1 MFSFVV
7 ADVIRRYP
15 SRFSFTLVDSTTG
28 IDKGA
33 SIKLV
38 GASKN
43 EKKNVFRID
52 FVSIGFDAENEE
64 VFQTYIDEKIPLIA
78 NSFCWGDKG
87 YVFVGTADDSL
98 IQILLQFDREKQ
110 LFRTRRFVQ
119 EGSFRTA
126 GSIGMFRRIRLH
138 RLGLYCAGAD
148 NKIRLITLGNQEGA
162 LQEANNVT
170 DLIEFNANINT
181 ISFNPNY
188 NQMFICSTQGVDQFD
203 LVKMENETSALVP
216 NALGK
221 IVDLAV
227 INPQNELI
235 VTGRDSGALEAWST
249 TDGSRR
255 FLTQIDDQSI
265 SHVVASPVL
274 PLIVVTTQTGYF
286 YFYEIGANQFRL
298 IHRIRLHSNDV
309 RCLKFNT
316 KGKLLVSV
324 GTDNNLFLME
334 LRTDQTSVDEI
345 FQIIYRT
352 DLDGEPFA
360 LDLDDFDQQ
369 RMTSGEGDDHQ
380 TDFVDEQRS
389 TQKEK
394 SNETRIVVAL
404 NTKSEKFGRFLIV
417 DFDWLQYRG
426 KIDVFSA
433 LYFFIFLFFLVESR
447 RMVSST
453 MNFFAID
460 QVLNDP
466 SSKVV
471 TKTIFAIH
479 DSIEDFLITAKNQLI
494 TVGGKSLRMCRI
506 PDEIG
511 KVKFEKRKI
520 ND

>member
-1 MFSFVV
+1 M
-7 ADVIRRYP
+7 
-15 SRFSFTLVDSTTG
+15 
-28 IDKGA
+28 DKGA

-38 GASKN
+38 GALKTKKN
-43 EKKNVFRID
+43 ISSSNVFRID
-52 FVSIGFDAENEE
+52 FVLIGLDAENEE
-64 VFQTYIDEKIPLIA
+64 AFQTYIDEKIPLIA

-110 LFRTRRFVQ
+110 PFRTTRFAD
-119 EGSFRTA
+119 EERFRTA
-126 GSIGMFRRIRLH
+126 GSIGMFKRIRLH
-138 RLGLYCAGAD
+138 RLGLFCAGAD
-148 NKIRLITLGNQEGA
+148 NTIRLITFENQEGS
-162 LQEANNVT
+162 LQEANNVNE
-170 DLIEFNANINT
+170 LIEFNANINT
-181 ISFNPNY
+181 IAFNPNY

-203 LVKMENETSALVP
+203 LIKMETKTSALVP

-255 FLTQIDDQSI
+255 FLTQIDGQSI
-265 SHVVASPVL
+265 GHVVASPVL

-298 IHRIRLHSNDV
+298 IHRIRLHSSDV

-316 KGKLLVSV
+316 RGKLLVSV
-324 GTDNNLFLME
+324 GTDNSLFLME
-334 LRTDQTSVDEI
+334 LRTDQTLVDEI

-369 RMTSGEGDDHQ
+369 RMISSEGDDHQ
-380 TDFVDEQRS
+380 MDFVDEQRS

-426 KIDVFSA
+426 KIDVFFI
-433 LYFFIFLFFLVESR
+433 LHHRFFFSLVESR
-447 RMVSST
+447 RMAGST
-453 MNFFAID
+453 MNFFGID

-479 DSIEDFLITAKNQLI
+479 DFIEDFLITAKNQLI